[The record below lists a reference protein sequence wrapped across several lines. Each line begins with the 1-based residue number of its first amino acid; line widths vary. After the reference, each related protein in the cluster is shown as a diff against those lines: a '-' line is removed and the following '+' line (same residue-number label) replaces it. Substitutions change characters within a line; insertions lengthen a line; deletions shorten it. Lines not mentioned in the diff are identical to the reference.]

1 MDNVD
6 TIIWDWN
13 GTLLNDIDICI
24 ESINALLNN
33 RGLPLLDREKYL
45 ANFDFPV
52 IDYYKR
58 IGFDFSIEPFEIP
71 AMQYIDLYTKKLK
84 DSLLHQSVIPVLD
97 FFKSKGFKQFI
108 LSASEI
114 KILEDSISYFNL
126 NQFFDGLAGLN
137 NHYATSKTEI
147 GITMLRAHSIKV
159 ENVCLIGDT
168 IHDFEVAQKI
178 GCYCILVANGH
189 QPASKL
195 KDTGAIVFEN
205 LDSVRSLFEKIT
217 CF

>member
-1 MDNVD
+1 MDNID

-13 GTLLNDIDICI
+13 GTLLNDTDICI
-24 ESINALLNN
+24 ESINTLLNN

-58 IGFDFSIEPFEIP
+58 IGFDFSKEPFEIP
-71 AMQYIDLYTKKLK
+71 AMQYIDLYTEKIR
-84 DSLLHQSVIPVLD
+84 DSLLQESAIPILT

-108 LSASEI
+108 LSASENR
-114 KILEDSISYFNL
+114 ILEDSVSYFNIT
-126 NQFFDGLAGLN
+126 QFFDGLAGLD

-147 GITMLRAHSIKV
+147 GINMLKAHSINP
-159 ENVCLIGDT
+159 ENACLIGDT
-168 IHDFEVAQKI
+168 IHDFEVAQKM

-189 QPASKL
+189 QPSSKL
-195 KDTGAIVFEN
+195 RDTGTIVFEN
-205 LDSVRSLFEKIT
+205 LDSVRGLF
-217 CF
+217 